1 MSSNYISLKELVN
14 SANTGADAIKR
25 APIVEEDTGLRCIRI
40 GDISNNRPFNEW
52 GFTRAEDKVINKFL
66 LKKDD
71 ILVARTGNTI
81 GVVKYIDKDLKSLY
95 NNGLIRLKVT
105 QNICPKY
112 VYYNLISKNFKQ
124 YIYGI
129 SAGTSTQP
137 NIKINHM
144 LDYKVMDI
152 PYNEQK
158 AIVDILSSLD
168 DKIELNNQM
177 NKTLEEMAQALFKRW
192 FVDFEFPNKEGQPY
206 KSSGGEMVES
216 ELGLIPKGWE
226 VKYLSDLADFQNG
239 FAFYKVG
246 YSENGIK
253 VIDLG
258 NVNALGNFVE
268 TNRDKYI
275 SLDIYNQEKMEKYKL
290 NKDDLIIIMTDRTQ
304 EMNIL
309 GKTAKVPY
317 SDKFILNQ
325 RVGRIRAQKDINSNY
340 LLSAINSNRVLNDLK
355 SKALGSVQKYVNTN
369 HVKEIELLLPSS
381 EIMKYYSR
389 IIDPIYDKMLENNE
403 ENLTL
408 TEIRDNLLPKLM
420 SGEIRV
426 SDFES

>member
-1 MSSNYISLKELVN
+1 
-14 SANTGADAIKR
+14 
-25 APIVEEDTGLRCIRI
+25 
-40 GDISNNRPFNEW
+40 
-52 GFTRAEDKVINKFL
+52 
-66 LKKDD
+66 
-71 ILVARTGNTI
+71 
-81 GVVKYIDKDLKSLY
+81 
-95 NNGLIRLKVT
+95 
-105 QNICPKY
+105 
-112 VYYNLISKNFKQ
+112 
-124 YIYGI
+124 
-129 SAGTSTQP
+129 
-137 NIKINHM
+137 M